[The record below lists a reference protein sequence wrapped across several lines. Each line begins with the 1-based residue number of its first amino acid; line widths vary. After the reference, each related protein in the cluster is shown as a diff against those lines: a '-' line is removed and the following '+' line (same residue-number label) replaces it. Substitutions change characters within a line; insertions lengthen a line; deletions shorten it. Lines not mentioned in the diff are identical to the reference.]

1 MSQESKKSRNLEMTM
16 VLTMLEGDVRKTFQ
30 QIKKSRN
37 LEMAMVSPAIAWLQ
51 RLQQKQLP
59 SLSLQLMSPHD
70 RTLSSTC
77 KYNNV
82 NESQT

>member
-1 MSQESKKSRNLEMTM
+1 MSQESKKSRNLEMAM

-59 SLSLQLMSPHD
+59 SLSIQLMSPHG